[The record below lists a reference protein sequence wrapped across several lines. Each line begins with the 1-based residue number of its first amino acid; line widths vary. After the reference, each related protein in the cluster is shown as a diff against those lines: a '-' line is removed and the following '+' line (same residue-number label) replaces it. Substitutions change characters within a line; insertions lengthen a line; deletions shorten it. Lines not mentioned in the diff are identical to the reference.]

1 MENKK
6 IERPKPLE
14 VRPYQNYGNYIVRF
28 VLFIVMSILASIPF
42 IIMLIRVNSR

>member
-6 IERPKPLE
+6 NERPKPLE

-28 VLFIVMSILASIPF
+28 VLFIVISLLAAIPF
-42 IIMLIRVNSR
+42 AIMLIKVNSK